1 MSDRCGLMHIG
12 SRKIGDGEPCY
23 FVAEIGLNHNGDINI
38 AKRLVD
44 VAVKAGA
51 DAVKMQKRNI
61 DCLLTKEWRDKPY
74 TGDNSFGKTYGEH
87 RKNLELS
94 DDDWYEMARYCKEK
108 GITFLASGWDIDSV
122 TFIDK
127 LVPPFKV
134 ASADV
139 TNIPLLE
146 FISYLGK
153 PVIMSTGMSTLEE
166 IDEAV
171 EIFDEV
177 DLEYMLLHCVSAYPI
192 DYKDANLRNICTLK
206 KMYDVPIGY
215 SGHEKSGHVVTLGAV
230 TMGAS
235 LIERHITLDHTM
247 KGPDHA
253 ASLEPW
259 GLTSLIESIH
269 NLELAMGCE
278 EKTIL
283 PIEIP
288 SREKLAKSIVSTR
301 NIKKGDVICAKD
313 ITVKSPGTGLKPKYI
328 TNIIGRIS
336 EENIPEDTL
345 IPKGALKWSWKK

>member
-1 MSDRCGLMHIG
+1 MHIG
-12 SRKIGDGEPCY
+12 DRKIGDGEPCY
-23 FVAEIGLNHNGDINI
+23 FVAEIGLNHNGDVNI

-51 DAVKMQKRNI
+51 NAVKMQKRNI
-61 DCLLTKEWRDKPY
+61 DSLLTKEWRDKPY
-74 TGDNSFGKTYGEH
+74 TGNNSFGETYGEH

-94 DDDWYEMARYCKEK
+94 DDDWCEMARYCKK
-108 GITFLASGWDIDSV
+108 TRITFLASGWDVASV

-127 LVPPFKV
+127 FVPAFKV

-139 TNIPLLE
+139 TNLPLLE
-146 FISYLGK
+146 FISCLGK

-171 EIFDEV
+171 EIFDDF
-177 DLEYMLLHCVSAYPI
+177 DLEYMLLHCVSAYPV
-192 DYKDANLRNICTLK
+192 DYKDVHLRNIHTLRE
-206 KMYDVPIGY
+206 MYNVPIGY

-230 TMGAS
+230 AMGAN

-253 ASLEPW
+253 ASLEPG
-259 GLTSLIESIH
+259 GLTSLISSIR
-269 NLELAMGCE
+269 NLESAMGSGR
-278 EKTIL
+278 KIIL

-288 SREKLAKSIVSTR
+288 VREKLAKSIVSTR
-301 NIKKGDVICAKD
+301 NIRRGDVISATD

-336 EENIPEDTL
+336 EENILEDTL
-345 IPKGALKWSWKK
+345 IPIGALKWKWKK